1 MADKTTLEQ
10 MLEHLVNDES
20 AKAEEL
26 FHEYVVAK
34 SREIY
39 EDLIEE
45 EVKDEEVD
53 EASKDEEAEDKEVD
67 EASKDEDKEED
78 KVDEA
83 TDEDEVKEDS
93 KDEEVDEEFEE
104 VAVEADDEDEGDMD
118 MGGDATDD
126 LESDLE
132 GGDEE
137 GEKEPE
143 ELFQDLD
150 SIVDELQAK
159 FDEIKGEDKPEGDE
173 DMEDEMKDS
182 IETPVSSDPEG
193 DAELATM
200 REYVEKVAGGHGAE
214 KKGGAESA
222 DNKKSVVDNMKNDMG
237 GTTANI
243 AKGGEANEKNDGGL
257 ADIKP
262 KEENMGN
269 VNTPGSKNA
278 TKMSATKG
286 HGAEKAGSKE
296 SADNKQSIFRGR
308 R

>member
-1 MADKTTLEQ
+1 
-10 MLEHLVNDES
+10 MLEHLVNDET

-45 EVKDEEVD
+45 EVKDEEVEEASAEKKED
-53 EASKDEEAEDKEVD
+53 EAVD
-67 EASKDEDKEED
+67 EASKDKDKEEE

-83 TDEDEVKEDS
+83 SDEDS

-104 VAVEADDEDEGDMD
+104 VAVEGDDEAKGDD
-118 MGGDATDD
+118 AMGGDATDD
-126 LESDLE
+126 LAADITKDS
-132 GGDEE
+132 EE

-150 SIVDELQAK
+150 AIVDELQAK
-159 FDEIKGEDKPEGDE
+159 FDEIKGVGDAE
-173 DMEDEMKDS
+173 AKGDDMEDEMKDS
-182 IETPVSSDPEG
+182 IQAPIAADPQG

-200 REYVEKVAGGHGAE
+200 REYVEKITGGHGAE
-214 KKGGAESA
+214 KKGAGEGA
-222 DNKKSVVDNMKNDMG
+222 DNTKSPVAGKNDMG

-243 AKGGEANEKNDGGL
+243 AKGGEAKEKNDGGL
-257 ADIKP
+257 SEIKP
-262 KEENMGN
+262 KDMDSGN
-269 VNTPGSKNA
+269 VNVPGAKKA
-278 TKMSATKG
+278 TDLSAVKGG
-286 HGAEKAGSKE
+286 HGAEKAGAKE
-296 SADNKQSIFRGR
+296 QADNKQSIFRGR